1 LLVTIKPSISA
12 LLLAASPEDRLFAS
26 ADPLWRAAKR
36 RFGPLLV
43 AVLLFHATLIAI
55 LLLGDRPDADANLRD
70 TEIPVEVV
78 VEPPPPPP
86 PPPQEKKPEPQQKQ
100 PPEKQKYVR
109 EEKPAFDAP
118 RTPNNEILKRQ
129 NTDNETRA
137 PLQAKPAPA
146 NETKPTPDQPKPA
159 QNAAPAPA
167 DQTQAPE
174 KPEDKPDAEP
184 LDKAAPVK
192 AAESKQRMKPAKER
206 AALPDDQRAALAR
219 QLASLMPSPDYSI
232 AAEAKMAPVT
242 GGTEDMRYLSVLY
255 GLIMRQ
261 QRFPSGPHPRHTSAT
276 ATVAFWVDDRGALVH
291 LALYRTSGYPELDA
305 EAMADVRRAA
315 PFPEPPLGEPHGFIA
330 QMAFPPK

>member
-1 LLVTIKPSISA
+1 VTIKPSISA

-55 LLLGDRPDADANLRD
+55 LILGDQPDTDVNLRD

-86 PPPQEKKPEPQQKQ
+86 PPPQEKKAEPQQKP

-118 RTPNNEILKRQ
+118 RTPNNETLKRQ
-129 NTDNETRA
+129 NTANETRA

-167 DQTQAPE
+167 EQTQAPD
-174 KPEDKPDAEP
+174 KPDNTPDAEP
-184 LDKAAPVK
+184 LDKAAPIK
-192 AAESKQRMKPAKER
+192 AAESKQRMKPAKQR
-206 AALPDDQRAALAR
+206 ATLPDDQRTAVAR
-219 QLASLMPSPDYSI
+219 QLASLLPSPDYSI
-232 AAEAKMAPVT
+232 AAEAKVAPVT

-261 QRFPSGPHPRHTSAT
+261 QRFPSSSHPRHTNAMVV
-276 ATVAFWVDDRGALVH
+276 VAFWIDESGALVH
-291 LALYRTSGYPELDA
+291 QALYRTSGYSELDE
-305 EAMADVRRAA
+305 EALADVRRAA
-315 PFPEPPLGEPHGFIA
+315 PFPEPPPGEPHGFIA
-330 QMAFPPK
+330 QMVFPPK